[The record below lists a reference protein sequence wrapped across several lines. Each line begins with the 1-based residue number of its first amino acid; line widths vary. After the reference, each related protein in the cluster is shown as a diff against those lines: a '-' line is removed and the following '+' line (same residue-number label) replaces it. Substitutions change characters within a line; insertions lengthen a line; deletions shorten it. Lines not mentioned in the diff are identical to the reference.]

1 MVPINNVYL
10 LLVDFIV
17 CFLFVLFT
25 YSVAVNVKGE
35 ESVIKAE
42 ATSETIEFHCNI
54 SISEQDRRENLAF
67 VQLFHPCDQHSTSH
81 LLTEYLN
88 DSYELSHPIHG
99 EGGSFFLNNFTGSLN
114 LTYLRENLQD
124 QRMAPSFCI
133 GCSIKLKGGNN
144 QMISKITIWQ
154 GKNVILLC

>member
-42 ATSETIEFHCNI
+42 ATSETIEFRCNI
-54 SISEQDRRENLAF
+54 NITELDRRNNIDY
-67 VQLFHPCDQHSTSH
+67 VTLFHPCGQHNPSR

-88 DSYELSHPIHG
+88 DGYELSHPING
-99 EGGSFFLNNFTGSLN
+99 TECSFFLNNFTGSLN
-114 LTYLRENLQD
+114 LTYLREKYLQN
-124 QRMAPSFCI
+124 QRMADSFCI
-133 GCSIKLKGGNN
+133 GCSIKLKGGT
-144 QMISKITIWQ
+144 QQFISNIIIWQ
-154 GKNVILLC
+154 GKNVILL